1 MMKSF
6 FSYKSRRFRAIR
18 FLSSS
23 IPPLGKISVHALVGA
38 IESSVAAWD
47 SALVIV
53 GAATSVIEPEED
65 AFELVKEPPFIEPI
79 L

>member
-1 MMKSF
+1 MKSF

-23 IPPLGKISVHALVGA
+23 IPPLEKIYVHALVGA

-53 GAATSVIEPEED
+53 GAATEED
-65 AFELVKEPPFIEPI
+65 AFELMKEPPFIEPI